1 VKGEKTMANNDEG
14 ISLEDENNSEERIK
28 TQFDARAIYVKLLG
42 MRINELQLLMYKDE
56 HVSISRALFNLF
68 TLVRP
73 FVPKLE
79 SEAVHKR
86 LNTLYKYIHNNQS
99 NPSANLRYAITSLEN
114 SLASDI
120 VMLGKDLLLPSGVD
134 DDSDRFD
141 KFFNR

>member
-1 VKGEKTMANNDEG
+1 MANNDEG